1 MAKISADIAKVVDI
15 TARRND
21 SFYLKVTLTNEDG
34 TIYDVIDSNGASYE
48 AHLKVYN
55 NDELVLG
62 FTSVTSGDNSPI
74 INSTITV
81 SGSDASLTIATT
93 ANNMGLY
100 SGSYKYKMYVSSSTD
115 NETNTVIVGKFKVID
130 I

>member
-34 TIYDVIDSNGASYE
+34 SVYDIIEEGGSNYSAYLEIYN
-48 AHLKVYN
+48 K
-55 NDELVLG
+55 DELVLG
-62 FTSVTSGDNSPI
+62 FSSVSNASSPI
-74 INSTITV
+74 V
-81 SGSDASLTIATT
+81 GSSIVVNGLEASLTIETT

-100 SGSYKYKMYVSSSTD
+100 SGSYKYKMYVTSTTD
-115 NETNTVIVGKFKVID
+115 SETNTVMIGKFKIVD

>member
-74 INSTITV
+74 INSTIIT
-81 SGSDASLTIATT
+81 
-93 ANNMGLY
+93 Y
-100 SGSYKYKMYVSSSTD
+100 RKR
-115 NETNTVIVGKFKVID
+115 
-130 I
+130 

>member
-34 TIYDVIDSNGASYE
+34 SVYDIVEEGGNNYSAYLEIYN
-48 AHLKVYN
+48 K
-55 NDELVLG
+55 DELVLG
-62 FTSVTSGDNSPI
+62 FSSVSNASSPI
-74 INSTITV
+74 ISSSITV
-81 SGSDASLTIATT
+81 NGSEASLTIETT
-93 ANNMGLY
+93 SNNMGLY
-100 SGSYKYKMYVSSSTD
+100 SGSYKYKMYVTSTTD
-115 NETNTVIVGKFKVID
+115 NETNTVMVGKFKVVD